1 MPSLHS
7 ALARR
12 HCPHDAILPYGCI
25 YAACRNGRTTQM
37 DERERDGD
45 TSRLE
50 SVTPHENDRFDGRKT
65 RCDVNCDPPDRLDE
79 FGHLLSGT
87 S

>member
-1 MPSLHS
+1 
-7 ALARR
+7 
-12 HCPHDAILPYGCI
+12 
-25 YAACRNGRTTQM
+25 M

-45 TSRLE
+45 TPRLE

>member
-1 MPSLHS
+1 
-7 ALARR
+7 
-12 HCPHDAILPYGCI
+12 
-25 YAACRNGRTTQM
+25 M

-45 TSRLE
+45 TPRLE

-87 S
+87 SWAAGVYVVYLRVTVILTNIRCY